1 MVADRSR
8 LPVLAAFA
16 AVYFVWGSTFLAI
29 AWAVETIPPLSMMA
43 IRCLI
48 GGAILL
54 GMWRVT
60 ERGAP
65 WPAAREWGGSAVV
78 GMLFFV
84 GCHGLLA
91 HEEQFVPSGIA
102 ALCLATIPLFVPLL
116 AWRLTDSGP
125 PTARTAVALLAAFL
139 GVAVLVAAQGSGGG
153 LSGIDAALLLLCAF
167 SWAAGTVLSRIVP
180 VPHSPLA
187 AGGAALLCGGVVLS
201 AVAPFG
207 ESVDV
212 SAISGKSVLGLSYL
226 ILAGTV
232 VTFSAYM
239 WLLGRVAPTRV
250 ATYAFVNPVVA
261 VLLGWALAD
270 ETLDAATLA
279 ATAVIVAA
287 VAVAVTARPRLS

>member
-1 MVADRSR
+1 MPDRSR
-8 LPVLAAFA
+8 VPILAAFA

-29 AWAVETIPPLSMMA
+29 AWAVETIPPFAMMA
-43 IRCLI
+43 MRCLI

-54 GMWRVT
+54 AMWRFS
-60 ERGAP
+60 ERRAA
-65 WPAAREWGGSAVV
+65 WPNTREWAGSATL

-116 AWRLTDSGP
+116 AWRLTDAGP
-125 PTARTAVALLAAFL
+125 PTSRTAVALLAAFL

-187 AGGAALLCGGVVLS
+187 AGGAALVCGGVVLS
-201 AVAPFG
+201 VLAPFG
-207 ESVDV
+207 EPVDL
-212 SAISGKSVLGLSYL
+212 SAISGKSIVGLSYL
-226 ILAGTV
+226 VLAGTV
-232 VTFSAYM
+232 ITFSAYM

-270 ETLDAATLA
+270 ETLNAATLG

>member
-1 MVADRSR
+1 M
-8 LPVLAAFA
+8 LAAFA

-29 AWAVETIPPLSMMA
+29 AWAVETIPPLAMMA
-43 IRCLI
+43 MRCLI

-54 GMWRVT
+54 AMWRIAD
-60 ERGAP
+60 RGAP
-65 WPAAREWGGSAVV
+65 WPTIREWGGSAVV

-91 HEEQFVPSGIA
+91 HEEQFVPSGVA

-116 AWRLTDSGP
+116 AWRLTNSGP

-153 LSGIDAALLLLCAF
+153 LSAIDAGLLLFCAF
-167 SWAAGTVLSRIVP
+167 SWAAGTVLSRIIP
-180 VPHSPLA
+180 VPASPLA

-201 AVAPFG
+201 ALAPFG
-207 ESVDV
+207 ASVHF
-212 SAISGKSVLGLSYL
+212 SEISGKSVLGLSYL
-226 ILAGTV
+226 VLAGTV

>member
-1 MVADRSR
+1 VPDRSR
-8 LPVLAAFA
+8 APILAAFA
-16 AVYFVWGSTFLAI
+16 AVYVVWGSTFLAI
-29 AWAVETIPPLSMMA
+29 AWAVETIPPLAMMA
-43 IRCLI
+43 TRCLI

-54 GMWRVT
+54 AMWRFS
-60 ERGAP
+60 ERRAT
-65 WPAAREWGGSAVV
+65 WPTAREWAGSAIL

-116 AWRLTDSGP
+116 AWRLTDAGP
-125 PTARTAVALLAAFL
+125 PTSRTAVALLAAFL
-139 GVAVLVAAQGSGGG
+139 GVTVLVAAQGSGGG
-153 LSGIDAALLLLCAF
+153 LSGVDAALLLLCAF

-187 AGGAALLCGGVVLS
+187 AGGAALICGGVVLS
-201 AVAPFG
+201 VLAPFG
-207 ESVDV
+207 ESVDI
-212 SAISGKSVLGLSYL
+212 SAISGKSIVGLGYL
-226 ILAGTV
+226 VLAGTV
-232 VTFSAYM
+232 ITFSAYM

-270 ETLDAATLA
+270 ETLNAATLA